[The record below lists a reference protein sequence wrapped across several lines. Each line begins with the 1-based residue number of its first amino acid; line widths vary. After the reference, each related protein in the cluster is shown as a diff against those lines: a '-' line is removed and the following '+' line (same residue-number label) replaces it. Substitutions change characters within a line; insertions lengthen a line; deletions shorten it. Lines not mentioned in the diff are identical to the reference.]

1 MTETHEEIL
10 IIRRGETLDVV
21 FNRPE
26 KRNALTPQMYDA
38 IAGACRRADSDR
50 EIRLLTLRGAGGEA
64 FSAGSDIGHFQT
76 FSSFHDGLDY
86 ESRFVGVLT
95 ELEKVRVP
103 TLAVIDGV
111 CAGSRAVAVG
121 SVRCADR
128 DAGVTLL
135 PTDRAHTR
143 KLVVDPFRGVAGG
156 QDRQFASD
164 VVDRSGW
171 GDVEWRG
178 SAERLP
184 QRLCNRVRVRDP
196 DCPCISRS
204 TCRRP
209 DDRLDYSRVPATHQ
223 NPSDCRQR

>member
-10 IIRRGETLDVV
+10 IIRRGETLDIV

-95 ELEKVRVP
+95 ELEKVSSHPRGHRRCVR
-103 TLAVIDGV
+103 
-111 CAGSRAVAVG
+111 GSRAVAVG

-156 QDRQFASD
+156 QDRQFAPD
-164 VVDRSGW
+164 VVGGSGA
-171 GDVEWRG
+171 GHVE
-178 SAERLP
+178 
-184 QRLCNRVRVRDP
+184 
-196 DCPCISRS
+196 
-204 TCRRP
+204 
-209 DDRLDYSRVPATHQ
+209 
-223 NPSDCRQR
+223 